1 MSCRTKQYDYPRA
14 YETAQQ
20 STETMS
26 VGSNKQTAKILQYDS
41 IVIEDYTLGPWHIC
55 ANDSVPGSHNREEL
69 RELYKKSSY
78 SRPTKIKMYGVK
90 SASLQTDK
98 KDTAVSKSVAIQ
110 QQPIST
116 QKINKKPSKK
126 GTDIIIIIAII
137 IALIIAGWRCWK
149 IAVQ

>member
-1 MSCRTKQYDYPRA
+1 MSCKTTRYNYPRA

-41 IVIEDYTLGPWHIC
+41 IVIEDYALDPL
-55 ANDSVPGSHNREEL
+55 NMSVKDSAPGYQNRAEL
-69 RELYKKSSY
+69 REHYKRSSY
-78 SRPTKIKMYGVK
+78 CRPTKIKMYGVK

-98 KDTAVSKSVAIQ
+98 KDTIVSKSITEQ
-110 QQPIST
+110 QKPIPT
-116 QKINKKPSKK
+116 QNVNKKQSKK
-126 GTDIIIIIAII
+126 GTDIIIIFAII
-137 IALIIAGWRCWK
+137 IALIIAGWVCWK